1 MATETKKAGPPVR
14 ETTFTRNL
22 KWEIA
27 DEEGRALVG
36 SYMIS
41 GALGLLWILLVIF
54 GPKGSKPSL
63 MQDLNATPIAVQFDT
78 SAVPPPTEIPIV
90 AQEGEAETTPA
101 PGPKNAA
108 PGPKAPE
115 KGSPKQGRPGSATE
129 TNRSGAIG
137 DAFGTGSGAGTGGL
151 VGDAGNLLAG
161 VDVSS
166 GSGGTGGGRGGA
178 GGGGAGGKTVIGY
191 GQGGQGSR
199 TPGRG
204 GIGGGLGTGGGGGGG
219 IGGVGSGGG
228 MTRSVVRV
236 SAPRVIAPPAGGG
249 PGRDVSDLGTYVRSR
264 QQVLQFCYR
273 EQGLKNNPNLAGTI
287 NVAITIASSGAVS
300 DADITSRT
308 WSGAGGVESCI
319 LDKIRSWRFP
329 SSSVGEGT
337 YAFPFNFTPGGG

>member
-178 GGGGAGGKTVIGY
+178 GGGG
-191 GQGGQGSR
+191 
-199 TPGRG
+199 
-204 GIGGGLGTGGGGGGG
+204 GGG